1 MDDKSEEEE
10 VVFLADVEGEEYPKC
25 NISMP
30 LKDKPVIIQI
40 NSNK

>member
-1 MDDKSEEEE
+1 MEDKSEEEE
-10 VVFLADVEGEEYPKC
+10 VVFLADVEGEEYPKY

>member
-1 MDDKSEEEE
+1 MEDKSEEEE
-10 VVFLADVEGEEYPKC
+10 AVFLADVEGEEYPKY

-30 LKDKPVIIQI
+30 LKDKPAIIQI

>member
-1 MDDKSEEEE
+1 MEDKSEEGEA
-10 VVFLADVEGEEYPKC
+10 VFLADVEGEEYPKY

-30 LKDKPVIIQI
+30 LKDKPAIIQI

>member
-1 MDDKSEEEE
+1 MEDKSEEEE
-10 VVFLADVEGEEYPKC
+10 AVFLADVEGEEYSKY

-30 LKDKPVIIQI
+30 LKDKPAIIQI

>member
-1 MDDKSEEEE
+1 MEDKSEEEE
-10 VVFLADVEGEEYPKC
+10 AVFLADVEGEEY

-30 LKDKPVIIQI
+30 LKDKPAIIQI